1 MSVSDFGITR
11 SMSQSSRESV
21 IKVAD
26 TDMGSF
32 ISASADVLK
41 DSQDGD
47 SDEEEGNDK
56 AFAQKYQQLVT
67 TYVSNSDANESSRIS
82 SNNDKRMSE
91 NVINKSNSSNLTD
104 HASND
109 SFPPSKSWVWWE
121 SCLIF
126 H

>member
-67 TYVSNSDANESSRIS
+67 TYVSHSDADES
-82 SNNDKRMSE
+82 
-91 NVINKSNSSNLTD
+91 
-104 HASND
+104 
-109 SFPPSKSWVWWE
+109 
-121 SCLIF
+121 
-126 H
+126 

>member
-32 ISASADVLK
+32 ISASADILK

-56 AFAQKYQQLVT
+56 AFAQKYQQLHLLARKKFSVRKLMQ
-67 TYVSNSDANESSRIS
+67 VS
-82 SNNDKRMSE
+82 
-91 NVINKSNSSNLTD
+91 T
-104 HASND
+104 ASY
-109 SFPPSKSWVWWE
+109 
-121 SCLIF
+121 
-126 H
+126 